1 MIKAYAA
8 NEPGGELKPF
18 EYDPGP
24 LGANQI
30 EIDVEHC
37 GICHSDLSMLNNDW
51 TITAYP
57 FVPGHEVIGTV
68 GQVGD
73 AVTHL
78 AVGQRVGLGWHAGY
92 CMTCSQCLGGDQHLC
107 ATAEGTIVGR
117 HGGFADKVRAD
128 AISAVPL
135 PDGVDGKSAGPLFCG
150 GITVF
155 SPLLIHDVKPTD
167 RVAVIGIGGLGHM
180 ALQFLNAWGCEVTAF
195 TTTDAKRDEA
205 LKMGAHD
212 TLNSRD
218 AQQLE
223 AAAGRFDM
231 IVSTVNVKLD
241 WNAYINTL
249 APNGKLHF
257 AGVTLDPVDLVVMP
271 MIAGQKSA
279 TASPT
284 GSPKVIGQMLDFC
297 ARHRIEPV
305 TEHFAFDRIND
316 AMEHLKSGKARYR
329 VVLSR

>member
-8 NEPGGELKPF
+8 DKAGGELNPF

-24 LGANQI
+24 LGANQVEI
-30 EIDVEHC
+30 EVEHC

-57 FVPGHEVIGTV
+57 FVPGHEVIGTI
-68 GQVGD
+68 GQVGA

-78 AVGQRVGLGWHAGY
+78 EKGQHVGLGWHAGY
-92 CMTCSQCLGGDQHLC
+92 CMTCYQCLGGDQHLC
-107 ATAEGTIVGR
+107 MTAEGTIVGR

-128 AISAVPL
+128 AISVVPL
-135 PDGVDGKSAGPLFCG
+135 PAGVDGKTAGPLFCG

-155 SPLLIHDVKPTD
+155 SPLLRFDVKPTD

-180 ALQFLNAWGCEVTAF
+180 ALKFLNAWGCEVTAF
-195 TTTDAKRDEA
+195 TTTESKREEA
-205 LKMGAHD
+205 LSMGAHD

-218 AQQLE
+218 ANELA

-231 IVSTVNVKLD
+231 ILSTVNVKLD
-241 WNAYINTL
+241 WNAYMATL

-257 AGVTLDPVDLVVMP
+257 AGVTLDPVDLAVMP

-284 GSPKVIGQMLDFC
+284 GSPKVIAQMLDFC
-297 ARHRIEPV
+297 ARHHIEPV
-305 TEHFAFDRIND
+305 TEHFAFDQVNE
-316 AMEHLKSGKARYR
+316 AMEHLKSGDARYR